1 MIQATSPATISKP
14 TTRSIASPTR
24 TFGLRRPAVAAVDV
38 TARPSFPPSRR
49 ASPARDPH
57 SVGKRR
63 SLLDPPS
70 RPHKGG
76 SSART
81 RLSARP
87 LIRSASV
94 GHSRNLPPC
103 ASGGAR
109 THAGGVVNV
118 PDSMGPGQSDRDY
131 PGPTVDSRY
140 GLGLEVGLLVV
151 LHEQY

>member
-1 MIQATSPATISKP
+1 MIQATSPRTISKP
-14 TTRSIASPTR
+14 TTRSTASPRR

-38 TARPSFPPSRR
+38 TTRSSSPPLGRR
-49 ASPARDPH
+49 SWSHD
-57 SVGKRR
+57 RR
-63 SLLDPPS
+63 SLREHRSNLDPPS
-70 RPHKGG
+70 RPHRGG

-81 RLSARP
+81 RLWARP